1 MASASSRETP
11 PRFAKEFIG
20 RAPFWVSD
28 MINLSKF
35 DNSSYS
41 RGVSRGREV
50 WWWVCRSLLYAPW
63 FPVPSLIKVAVLRF
77 FGAKVGRGVV
87 IRSRVNITM
96 PWRLEIGDHVWIGD
110 EVLVLSLERVR
121 IGSNSCISQRAFL
134 CTGSHDFR
142 SEGFDLVTR
151 PIEIGAGC
159 WIAACAFVGPGAV
172 VPVGTMVKAGALWKN
187 GVADGDNQL

>member
-1 MASASSRETP
+1 
-11 PRFAKEFIG
+11 
-20 RAPFWVSD
+20 

-50 WWWVCRSLLYAPW
+50 WWWVCRSLLFAPW
-63 FPVPSLIKVAVLRF
+63 FPVPSVIKVAVLRF

-110 EVLVLSLERVR
+110 EVLVLSLDRVR

-142 SEGFDLVTR
+142 REAFDLVTR

-172 VPVGTMVKAGALWKN
+172 VPAGTMVKAGAVWKN
-187 GVADGDNQL
+187 GAVDGDKQPWVADPGRGAERFLSK